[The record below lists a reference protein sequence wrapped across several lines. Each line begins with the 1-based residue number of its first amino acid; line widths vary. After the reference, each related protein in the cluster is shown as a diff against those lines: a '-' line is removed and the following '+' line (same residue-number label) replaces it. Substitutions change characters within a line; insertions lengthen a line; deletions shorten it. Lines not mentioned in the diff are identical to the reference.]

1 MCKSEAM
8 MWSSESSGHCLR
20 HIQSVQHQ
28 RSFHSSRFGGLLP
41 IQDQSTEEIQYA
53 RLFSKQRKPN
63 QLNSTMWLPN
73 DEVCIMW
80 CIVTPSSLQVDISLW
95 MSFGKML
102 GFTKTLTSNRQEFDY
117 HSWKYN
123 FEKMC
128 HKNKHFTDLHKSYEY
143 IVFDV
148 FDVVFFHIFHHF
160 HITDI
165 APRRLNSQRPNL
177 HVGIA
182 KLRSAWPIAS
192 GKTHFAHPK
201 NRFRFFV
208 KGQWDSHTVQ
218 KYWKESIRHYKY

>member
-1 MCKSEAM
+1 MWKSEAV
-8 MWSSESSGHCLR
+8 MWSSESSGHYLR

-41 IQDQSTEEIQYA
+41 IQDQQKRFNMQEYSE
-53 RLFSKQRKPN
+53 
-63 QLNSTMWLPN
+63 LNSNMWLPN

-80 CIVTPSSLQVDISLW
+80 CIVTHSSLKVDISLW
-95 MSFGKML
+95 MSLGKML

-143 IVFDV
+143 VV

-160 HITDI
+160 HTS
-165 APRRLNSQRPNL
+165 LTSL
-177 HVGIA
+177 LVGWT
-182 KLRSAWPIAS
+182 LRGQTSMSA
-192 GKTHFAHPK
+192 
-201 NRFRFFV
+201 
-208 KGQWDSHTVQ
+208 
-218 KYWKESIRHYKY
+218 